1 MTSAQLTFGTVLVA
15 AVATAKLSTRQF
27 AIRVGVDQ
35 ANLQAIIAGRR
46 KPKLDTL
53 EPWADALGLAGPDR
67 AAFLEAGWLALSP
80 PQVASLVADLRAQV
94 RDRARRGQKA
104 TGRRRRA

>member
-1 MTSAQLTFGTVLVA
+1 MQSLPPTFSTVLVA
-15 AVATAKLSTRQF
+15 AVTSAKLSLRQF
-27 AIRVGVDQ
+27 ASRVGVDQ

-46 KPKLDTL
+46 KPKLDAL

-80 PQVASLVADLRAQV
+80 PQVATLVADLRAQV
-94 RDRARRGQKA
+94 RDRARRSQKPA
-104 TGRRRRA
+104 GRRRRA